1 MQRDSIQNTFI
12 VATGVCVFWSVL
24 VSAAAV
30 GLRQRQ
36 EDNKIAE
43 RRRNILV
50 AADLYDET
58 VPLDEAFKQ
67 VDAKIVDLATG
78 KYVSELT
85 LDPKVGPKL
94 DPEQYDQRAAA
105 KDPELGIAIKPEHD
119 LARIKRREKYS
130 FVYRVAKDGKLDQ
143 IVLPINGKGLWST
156 LYGFIALDAD
166 METIRGITF
175 YEHKETPGLGGKV
188 DDENWK
194 QKWVG
199 KLAFDDGG
207 DVQIKVARGTVD
219 PDRPEARHQV
229 DGIAGATLTAVG
241 VSNLVQYWLGENGFG
256 PFLEKQRE
264 S

>member
-30 GLRQRQ
+30 GLRGRQ
-36 EDNKIAE
+36 IENKIAE

-50 AADLYDET
+50 AADLYDEA
-58 VPLDEAFKQ
+58 VPLDQAFKQ
-67 VDAKIVDLATG
+67 VEAQIVDLETGEFVDKAT
-78 KYVSELT
+78 V
-85 LDPKVGPKL
+85 
-94 DPEQYDQRAAA
+94 DPEQYDQRTAA

-130 FVYRVAKDGKLDQ
+130 FVYRVVKDGKLDQ

-219 PDRPEARHQV
+219 PNRPEAKHQV

-241 VSNLVQYWLGENGFG
+241 VSNLVQYWLGENAFG

>member
-36 EDNKIAE
+36 KENKIAE

-67 VDAKIVDLATG
+67 VEAKIVDLATG
-78 KYVSELT
+78 EYVGESELN
-85 LDPKVGPKL
+85 
-94 DPEQYDQRAAA
+94 PEQFDQRTAA

-130 FVYRVAKDGKLDQ
+130 FVYRIVKDDKLDQ
-143 IVLPINGKGLWST
+143 VVLPINGKGLWST

-188 DDENWK
+188 DDVKWK
-194 QKWVG
+194 EKWVG

-207 DVQIKVARGTVD
+207 NVQIKVARGTVD
-219 PDRPEARHQV
+219 PNRPEAKHQV

-241 VSNLVQYWLGENGFG
+241 VSNLVQYWLGENAFG